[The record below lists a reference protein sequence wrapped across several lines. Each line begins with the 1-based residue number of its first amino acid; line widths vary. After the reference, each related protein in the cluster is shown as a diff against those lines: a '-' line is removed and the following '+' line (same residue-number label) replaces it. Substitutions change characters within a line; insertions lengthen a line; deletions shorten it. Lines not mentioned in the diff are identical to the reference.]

1 MGIGPAPDQRDF
13 ARPGGA
19 RDAVGVAAL
28 FQQDAGSRVQRVKL
42 KLRRVRARLLKLVI
56 TTTSPSGAAATKFT
70 RKVAKSAKVFVAVQ
84 CAHQERFLTAFEMTI
99 GVPLQALRLPSS

>member
-56 TTTSPSGAAATKFT
+56 TTTSPSGAA
-70 RKVAKSAKVFVAVQ
+70 VQ